1 MYDVIIWLSLLTFL
15 KVLIPF
21 SKNRIIVMIDFKI
34 ISLSSL
40 LPRIECHRLE
50 TLLRLGILL
59 LLLLLLLPL
68 TEILLTLLL
77 RRGL

>member
-1 MYDVIIWLSLLTFL
+1 
-15 KVLIPF
+15 
-21 SKNRIIVMIDFKI
+21 MIDFKI
-34 ISLSSL
+34 MSLSSL

-68 TEILLTLLL
+68 TEILLTILL